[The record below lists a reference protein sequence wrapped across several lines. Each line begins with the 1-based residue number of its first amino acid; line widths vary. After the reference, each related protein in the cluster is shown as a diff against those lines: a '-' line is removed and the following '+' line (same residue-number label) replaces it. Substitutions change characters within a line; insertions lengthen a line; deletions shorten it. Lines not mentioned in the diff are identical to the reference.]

1 MPRKKNLRF
10 LLFALVGMSYLAG
23 ISQIE
28 GIPVFLTGFIA
39 LLPVQLGILGYLWLS
54 GYLIPAR
61 SR

>member
-1 MPRKKNLRF
+1 MPVKKNLRF
-10 LLFALVGMSYLAG
+10 LLFALVGMTYLAG

-28 GIPVFLTGFIA
+28 GIPGFLIGYAA

-54 GYLIPAR
+54 GYLRPAR